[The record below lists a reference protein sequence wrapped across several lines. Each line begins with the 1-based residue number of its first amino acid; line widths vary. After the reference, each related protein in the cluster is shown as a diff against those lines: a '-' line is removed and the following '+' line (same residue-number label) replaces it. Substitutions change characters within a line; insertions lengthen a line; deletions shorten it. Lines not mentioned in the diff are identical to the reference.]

1 MEEESRDVLFK
12 LYGYITLANEG
23 LELFSP
29 SIDRQLC
36 LMQSSDQ
43 VEETEENSLG
53 FSISEKLNAL
63 DGHFISDR
71 LKTGLLDEF
80 LSNELD
86 GRFSYAEGKITSN
99 LKKSGT
105 FNDLERGE
113 LSVEHILSMSDIT
126 FLSEMNAYQNPY
138 SGHKQ
143 GRTMYEHFFSSLI
156 NYVFK
161 PVSDFNESSQEFI
174 NFQIIH
180 ETMYILHL
188 VSQNSVSIIETIMA
202 IVKVVNVR
210 IKTSGL
216 SIRMDLRLPE
226 FKNPIIENS
235 MEIFAEGSKIY
246 EAFRNKN
253 FGSTISRLSEE
264 EHTWLSKIIKFH
276 DILGSTL
283 ETAHAQANTVFDN
296 VVALKNMLVS
306 CKESFIELEIY
317 ISDLMLFVVEFQ
329 SFVSIFTRE
338 KDGYPKYYRNVY
350 LLLGELEKL
359 EEDYPT
365 VYGGY
370 TTPSPRT
377 PRNQPSARQTVHT
390 RPRGKS
396 AGSKSKE
403 GSPRVSPHKKEEI
416 VKAPRASVEM
426 KLDLT
431 KVKSGC
437 P

>member
-1 MEEESRDVLFK
+1 MEEESRDVLFR
-12 LYGYITLANEG
+12 LYSYITLANEG

-29 SIDRQLC
+29 AVDRQLC

-43 VEETEENSLG
+43 VEESENNSLG
-53 FSISEKLNAL
+53 FSLSQKLSDLDGYFISEQ
-63 DGHFISDR
+63 
-71 LKTGLLDEF
+71 LKSGLLDKF
-80 LSNELD
+80 LTEELD
-86 GRFSYAEGKITSN
+86 GRFSYREGKITSN

-113 LSVEHILSMSDIT
+113 LDTKDILKMSDIT
-126 FLSEMNAYQNPY
+126 FLSEINAYQNPY
-138 SGHKQ
+138 SGHRQ

-156 NYVFK
+156 NFVFK
-161 PVSDFNESSQEFI
+161 PTMVFTEQSPDFI
-174 NFQIIH
+174 RFQIIH
-180 ETMYILHL
+180 ETMYVLHL
-188 VSQNSVSIIETIMA
+188 ISQNAISVIETLMA
-202 IVKVVNVR
+202 IVKIVNVR

-235 MEIFAEGSKIY
+235 MENFAEGSKIY

-253 FGSTISRLSEE
+253 FGTTISKLSEDE
-264 EHTWLSKIIKFH
+264 NTWLSKIIKFH

-283 ETAHAQANTVFDN
+283 ESAFTQAQTVFDN
-296 VVALKNMLVS
+296 VVTLKKMLVH
-306 CKESFIELEIY
+306 CKESFIDLEIY

-329 SFVSIFTRE
+329 NFLSVLTRE
-338 KDGYPKYYRNVY
+338 KDGYPKYYKNVY

-377 PRNQPSARQTVHT
+377 PRNQPSARQTIHT
-390 RPRGKS
+390 RPRRKS
-396 AGSKSKE
+396 SSAKSE
-403 GSPRVSPHKKEEI
+403 ENSPRVPVS
-416 VKAPRASVEM
+416 M
-426 KLDLT
+426 KLDLSKIKNT
-431 KVKSGC
+431 PS
-437 P
+437 